1 MLSCLMTAIPPP
13 VQSVLDLFA
22 TDLAD
27 VRFGDLDAP
36 ALARIAGDVQAA
48 SEVVVA
54 AQLAL
59 DVARGA
65 LHERQETLLQQAQ
78 RALAYARVYAEADLA
93 MTARL
98 DAITL
103 PRASR
108 RPRSEASASTSDTTA
123 SESLVLT
130 SPAEPAR
137 RSLSRRSSRQTKS
150 ADRGEQPHEHHQD
163 EGQPD
168 VVQRL
173 AEADGAYQGDALRG

>member
-1 MLSCLMTAIPPP
+1 MTAIPPA
-13 VQSVLDLFA
+13 VQTVLDLFT

-36 ALARIAGDVQAA
+36 TLARIASDVQAA
-48 SEVVVA
+48 SDVVVA

-93 MTARL
+93 LTARL

-108 RPRSEASASTSDTTA
+108 RPRSDASGASGASGA
-123 SESLVLT
+123 ESESLVLT
-130 SPAEPAR
+130 SEAEPAR
-137 RSLSRRSSRQTKS
+137 RPRGRPRKLATVS
-150 ADRGEQPHEHHQD
+150 AEPEPML
-163 EGQPD
+163 EG
-168 VVQRL
+168 L
-173 AEADGAYQGDALRG
+173 AHSAE

>member
-1 MLSCLMTAIPPP
+1 MTAIPPP
-13 VQSVLDLFA
+13 VEAVLDLFA

-65 LHERQETLLQQAQ
+65 LHERQEALLQQAQ
-78 RALAYARVYAEADLA
+78 RALAYARVYAEADVAL
-93 MTARL
+93 TARL

-103 PRASR
+103 PRGSR
-108 RPRSEASASTSDTTA
+108 RARSETSTNASAET
-123 SESLVLT
+123 ESLVLT
-130 SPAEPAR
+130 SEGEPVR
-137 RSLSRRSSRQTKS
+137 RP
-150 ADRGEQPHEHHQD
+150 RGRPRKL
-163 EGQPD
+163 PI
-168 VVQRL
+168 
-173 AEADGAYQGDALRG
+173 ANEANQANQAHALV

>member
-1 MLSCLMTAIPPP
+1 MTAIPPA
-13 VQSVLDLFA
+13 VQTVLDLFT

-36 ALARIAGDVQAA
+36 ALARIASDVEAA

-93 MTARL
+93 LTARL
-98 DAITL
+98 DAIAL

-108 RPRSEASASTSDTTA
+108 RSRNEPGTSTSASDAASA
-123 SESLVLT
+123 SLVLT
-130 SPAEPAR
+130 SEAEPAAR
-137 RSLSRRSSRQTKS
+137 RPRGRPRKLPAVSERNLAAALPAPEPMLEGFAHS
-150 ADRGEQPHEHHQD
+150 AE
-163 EGQPD
+163 
-168 VVQRL
+168 
-173 AEADGAYQGDALRG
+173 

>member
-1 MLSCLMTAIPPP
+1 MTAIPPP
-13 VQSVLDLFA
+13 VQTVLDLFSA
-22 TDLAD
+22 DLAD

-36 ALARIAGDVQAA
+36 ALARTAADVQSA
-48 SEVVVA
+48 SDVVVA

-59 DVARGA
+59 DVARAA

-93 MTARL
+93 LTTRL

-108 RPRSEASASTSDTTA
+108 RPRSETSGAS

-130 SPAEPAR
+130 SEAEPAR
-137 RSLSRRSSRQTKS
+137 RPRGRPRKSSTGNPNAPAPEPMLEGLAQS
-150 ADRGEQPHEHHQD
+150 AE
-163 EGQPD
+163 
-168 VVQRL
+168 
-173 AEADGAYQGDALRG
+173 

>member
-1 MLSCLMTAIPPP
+1 MIAISPAIQ
-13 VQSVLDLFA
+13 VVLDLFT
-22 TDLAD
+22 TDLAE

-36 ALARIAGDVQAA
+36 ALARLAGDVQTS

-59 DVARGA
+59 DVARGV

-93 MTARL
+93 LTARL

-108 RPRSEASASTSDTTA
+108 RPRSEENPSANGA
-123 SESLVLT
+123 AGGSLVLT
-130 SPAEPAR
+130 SESEPVRRPRGRPRKLPATPVDEPI
-137 RSLSRRSSRQTKS
+137 L
-150 ADRGEQPHEHHQD
+150 
-163 EGQPD
+163 
-168 VVQRL
+168 QRIS
-173 AEADGAYQGDALRG
+173 DASPS

>member
-1 MLSCLMTAIPPP
+1 MIAIPPA
-13 VQSVLDLFA
+13 VKSVLDLFT

-48 SEVVVA
+48 SDVVVA

-65 LHERQETLLQQAQ
+65 LHERQEVLLQQAQ

-93 MTARL
+93 LTARL

-103 PRASR
+103 PR
-108 RPRSEASASTSDTTA
+108 
-123 SESLVLT
+123 V

-137 RSLSRRSSRQTKS
+137 RSPSRRSARQTKGT
-150 ADRGEQPHEHHQD
+150 DRGEQAREHHEH
-163 EGQPD
+163 ESEPD

-173 AEADGAYQGDALRG
+173 AEADGAYEGHALRG